1 MKRRYHLRRITKDS
15 FSLVNAGSIPVA
27 TDSYCCSNNDDFEA
41 YVGLKNLS
49 DNISKL
55 ASLDS

>member
-1 MKRRYHLRRITKDS
+1 M
-15 FSLVNAGSIPVA
+15 A

-41 YVGLKNLS
+41 YVELKNLS

-55 ASLDS
+55 ASIDSYTPRTELQAEKA